1 MIIKV
6 CGLRVAQN
14 IREVSALDV
23 DWIGLVFW
31 KDSPRYVTQYSS
43 RGGFI
48 PDYTSIDSEVPT
60 LGGKPIFRYQENKPK
75 RVGVFVDDMPQNIV
89 TRVANFKLDFVQLH
103 GEESPVM
110 IQNLRATLEP
120 DIRKGVKIIKT
131 INVERPEDFDKCK
144 PYLGEVDYF
153 LFHNQCAQ
161 KGGSGEKFDW
171 ALLDSYNYDVP
182 FLISGGIGPDDVEA
196 VKTISHPQFAGVD
209 INSKFESE
217 VAVKDVEKVKSFV
230 EALRA

>member
-1 MIIKV
+1 MIVKV

-31 KDSPRYVTQYSS
+31 KDSPRYVTQISS

-48 PDYTSIDSEVPT
+48 PDYTSIDTEMPK
-60 LGGKPIFRYQENKPK
+60 LGGKPIFGNQENKPK

-110 IQNLRATLEP
+110 IQNLRSTLEP
-120 DIRKGVKIIKT
+120 DIRKNVKIIKT
-131 INVERPEDFDKCK
+131 ISVASADDFAKCK
-144 PYLGEVDYF
+144 PYVGLVDYF
-153 LFHNQCAQ
+153 LFHNQCEQ

-171 ALLDSYNYDVP
+171 NLLDAYDLDVP
-182 FLISGGIGPDDVEA
+182 FLVSGGIGPDDVEV
-196 VKTISHPQFAGVD
+196 VKAIKHTQFAGID
-209 INSKFESE
+209 INSKFETE
-217 VAVKDVEKVKSFV
+217 VAVKDAERIKAFV